1 MDLLAVRELELE
13 LEALQRASV
22 THFLFCSLVRMD
34 IMTWPVWT
42 LATVPWGFPKA
53 LCIPVWSL
61 DCRQPASHECPLER
75 TVSKIP

>member
-1 MDLLAVRELELE
+1 MDLLAARELELE

-22 THFLFCSLVRMD
+22 THFLFCSSVWMD

-53 LCIPVWSL
+53 PSIPVWSL
-61 DCRQPASHECPLER
+61 DCRQHASHECPLER